1 MHKTT
6 LSLTAVL
13 MALAACTASPTATN
27 ANGDLVKLPEEV
39 AALAAPHQDLTAVR
53 LNPEDNCFWYRHV
66 GPVEN
71 TYLPLRTKSGQPIC
85 AAPKA

>member
-1 MHKTT
+1 
-6 LSLTAVL
+6 
-13 MALAACTASPTATN
+13 MAAALLGLAACAPSPTATN
-27 ANGDLVKLPEEV
+27 ASGNLVKLPEEV

-53 LNPEDNCFWYRHV
+53 LNPDDNCFWYQHV

-71 TYLPLRTKSGQPIC
+71 TFLPLRTPAGQPIC